1 MNERVK
7 MVLERTEKTLCRHL
21 EDLNDQVEQD
31 GGRIKDHM
39 VLDGFKDSVKT
50 LRCIKEL
57 MDIMAA
63 VKLLLPRWLQRQC
76 LALSSSQFFLQ
87 GGLQRCGPPFRV

>member
-1 MNERVK
+1 MMDERMK
-7 MVLERTEKTLCRHL
+7 EALERTQKTLCRHL

-39 VLDGFKDSVKT
+39 VLDGIKDSVKS

-57 MDIMAA
+57 MANGAA
-63 VKLLLPRWLQRQC
+63 ESTAKAAAKTVP
-76 LALSSSQFFLQ
+76 SM
-87 GGLQRCGPPFRV
+87 V

>member
-1 MNERVK
+1 MMNERTK

-39 VLDGFKDSVKT
+39 VLDGIKDALKSMKCLT
-50 LRCIKEL
+50 E
-57 MDIMAA
+57 IMKGNGPTVSTKVAGAA
-63 VKLLLPRWLQRQC
+63 
-76 LALSSSQFFLQ
+76 
-87 GGLQRCGPPFRV
+87 

>member
-1 MNERVK
+1 MTERMK
-7 MVLERTEKTLCRHL
+7 AVLERTEKTLCRHL

-39 VLDGFKDSVKT
+39 VLDGIKDSVKS

-57 MDIMAA
+57 MSEGAETATAKTATKTMPSMI
-63 VKLLLPRWLQRQC
+63 
-76 LALSSSQFFLQ
+76 
-87 GGLQRCGPPFRV
+87 

>member
-1 MNERVK
+1 MDERMK
-7 MVLERTEKTLCRHL
+7 EVLERTNKMLCRHL

-39 VLDGFKDSVKT
+39 VLDGVKDSVKS

-57 MDIMAA
+57 MANGAVEPTAKTAAKTMA
-63 VKLLLPRWLQRQC
+63 VP
-76 LALSSSQFFLQ
+76 
-87 GGLQRCGPPFRV
+87 GIV